1 MTEVI
6 LIHRVFYDAKGKSFC
21 YHSDPLDLSPKCF
34 GPKKDL
40 GKIVF
45 NSIYA
50 DWTVGDRKSQFLGEG
65 LMFSYIL
72 FWGQARITCTTYT
85 LVTVYYVSNNYY
97 VLYSLSF

>member
-45 NSIYA
+45 
-50 DWTVGDRKSQFLGEG
+50 
-65 LMFSYIL
+65 
-72 FWGQARITCTTYT
+72 
-85 LVTVYYVSNNYY
+85 TVYMQIEPSATEKVN
-97 VLYSLSF
+97 F